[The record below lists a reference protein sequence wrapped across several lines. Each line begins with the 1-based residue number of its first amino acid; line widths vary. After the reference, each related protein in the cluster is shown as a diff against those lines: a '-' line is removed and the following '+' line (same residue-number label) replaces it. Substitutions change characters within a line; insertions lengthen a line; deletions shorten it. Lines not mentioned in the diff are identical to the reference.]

1 MTSRGGVKA
10 TQLAGAI
17 LNHKD
22 DKQGHHDVFR
32 WWWTKNVGTQM
43 TFPDTSN
50 NRFQSHCE
58 AAGVLL
64 LHLDHFIAFLD
75 YIHKKKNDMRFSHM
89 EENLWKAL
97 HCTAT
102 KTELAVLALYSQAI
116 THPYMRI
123 ICAPN
128 QQTNML
134 NLGPQ
139 HAKVLAHMQRIIG
152 DPTFLVG
159 PNATC
164 EMGAMDGQPWQAPAV
179 FEAIQKMA
187 SQLPHLQQ
195 LLVTFCEGAAETW
208 KRFTSEFAPGGL
220 IDEATVE
227 EKDLAWMPP
236 TNDVNEGALG
246 SFRVLMRR
254 QPQLTVLQYNAQAM
268 FFHNNTQAFMDTK
281 LTELEDQQFIHK
293 LAREATGE
301 QRKWKEQLIQHTE
314 TKIAQKE
321 ERARVRKEKA
331 AVAAQCVASVKLVF
345 DKDEVR
351 KLKGQNL
358 KDHFRAFKA
367 AGAPNLQEMC
377 KLTLNRVKLH

>member
-1 MTSRGGVKA
+1 M
-10 TQLAGAI
+10 
-17 LNHKD
+17 H
-22 DKQGHHDVFR
+22 
-32 WWWTKNVGTQM
+32 
-43 TFPDTSN
+43 
-50 NRFQSHCE
+50 
-58 AAGVLL
+58 
-64 LHLDHFIAFLD
+64 
-75 YIHKKKNDMRFSHM
+75 
-89 EENLWKAL
+89 
-97 HCTAT
+97 
-102 KTELAVLALYSQAI
+102 I
-116 THPYMRI
+116 T
-123 ICAPN
+123 
-128 QQTNML
+128 
-134 NLGPQ
+134 NLGPL

-179 FEAIQKMA
+179 FGAIQKMA

-208 KRFTSEFAPGGL
+208 KRFTSELAPGGL

-227 EKDLAWMPP
+227 KKDLAWMPP

-331 AVAAQCVASVKLVF
+331 AVAAQRVANVKLVF
-345 DKDEVR
+345 DKDEVG
-351 KLKGQNL
+351 KS
-358 KDHFRAFKA
+358 KDKI
-367 AGAPNLQEMC
+367 
-377 KLTLNRVKLH
+377 